1 MSAEDQDLFG
11 TMIKVENKDIFVDL
25 KKNSNGV
32 YLKLSERNGK
42 SRNTVL
48 IPSSGIGR
56 LKSVL
61 EEILA
66 INTSSNKISPERRQ
80 RVAEDPEVVSRSV
93 YVSGLAW
100 ATTSDALAAHF
111 AQAGRVVKASV
122 LNKTRNGKVI
132 SLGCGVV
139 EFASSEE
146 AALAVNILSNSELEG
161 RAIKCREDRTV
172 DHAGGESA
180 APEGGHGKSAAAVA
194 QKKVKT
200 EGSRVLDPKRV
211 FVTSLPWETTSEH
224 LMDIFGEV
232 GRVVAAEVL
241 STKKGRSLGHAVVEF
256 ADPRAALA
264 AVAELN
270 GRDVDGRSMIV
281 REYFL
286 D

>member
-1 MSAEDQDLFG
+1 M
-11 TMIKVENKDIFVDL
+11 
-25 KKNSNGV
+25 
-32 YLKLSERNGK
+32 
-42 SRNTVL
+42 
-48 IPSSGIGR
+48 
-56 LKSVL
+56 
-61 EEILA
+61 
-66 INTSSNKISPERRQ
+66 
-80 RVAEDPEVVSRSV
+80 SRSV

-100 ATTSDALAAHF
+100 ATTSEALAAHF

-122 LNKTRNGKVI
+122 LSKTRNGKVI

-172 DHAGGESA
+172 DHAGNDST
-180 APEGGHGKSAAAVA
+180 APEGGHSKAPAA
-194 QKKVKT
+194 QKKVKS
-200 EGSRVLDPKRV
+200 EGARVLDPKRV
-211 FVTSLPWETTSEH
+211 FVTSLPWETTAEH
-224 LMDIFGEV
+224 LMELFGEV

-256 ADPRAALA
+256 GDPRAALA

>member
-1 MSAEDQDLFG
+1 
-11 TMIKVENKDIFVDL
+11 V
-25 KKNSNGV
+25 
-32 YLKLSERNGK
+32 LS
-42 SRNTVL
+42 
-48 IPSSGIGR
+48 
-56 LKSVL
+56 
-61 EEILA
+61 
-66 INTSSNKISPERRQ
+66 
-80 RVAEDPEVVSRSV
+80 
-93 YVSGLAW
+93 
-100 ATTSDALAAHF
+100 
-111 AQAGRVVKASV
+111 
-122 LNKTRNGKVI
+122 KTRNGKVI

-139 EFASSEE
+139 EFASNEE

-172 DHAGGESA
+172 DQVDGGSA
-180 APEGGHGKSAAAVA
+180 APEGGHGKSSAAAAVP
-194 QKKVKT
+194 KKVKT

-256 ADPRAALA
+256 GDPRAALA